1 MSVWERIF
9 HMVLFEALAVLL
21 SVAGLWLLTD
31 YHVVALSGM
40 VVAISLIAMG
50 WNFLFN
56 WLFDYYV
63 PGERVLRGWKV
74 RFWHVVLFEG
84 GLLLFTIPVV
94 AYLLS
99 INLYQAFIMDIGI
112 SLFIMLYAFVFNWCY
127 NHLRAWL
134 KNRH

>member
-50 WNFLFN
+50 WNFCLTGC
-56 WLFDYYV
+56 L
-63 PGERVLRGWKV
+63 
-74 RFWHVVLFEG
+74 
-84 GLLLFTIPVV
+84 TIMCLAKECCAVGKCG
-94 AYLLS
+94 
-99 INLYQAFIMDIGI
+99 FGM
-112 SLFIMLYAFVFNWCY
+112 
-127 NHLRAWL
+127 
-134 KNRH
+134 